1 MFVSIEKNK
10 SQILVSSILGFI
22 VYLITNNDVI
32 SIIFTLSL
40 AYLLRMYHFDK
51 LVKKFLS
58 NKKRIKDKIHQ

>member
-22 VYLITNNDVI
+22 VYLITKNDLI

-40 AYLLRMYHFDK
+40 AYVLRMYHFDK

>member
-22 VYLITNNDVI
+22 VYLITKNDLI

-40 AYLLRMYHFDK
+40 AYVLRMYDFDK